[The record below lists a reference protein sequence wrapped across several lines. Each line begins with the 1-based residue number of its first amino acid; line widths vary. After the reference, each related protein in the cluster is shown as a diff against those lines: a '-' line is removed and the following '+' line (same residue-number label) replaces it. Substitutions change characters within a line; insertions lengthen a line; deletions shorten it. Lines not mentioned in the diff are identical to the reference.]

1 MKKKYFLIGNMEHVQ
16 VIDSIQVIAKGVKW
30 DRFISSCVFNTL
42 KHIINS
48 KHDLCFPQD
57 KEKAL
62 FYIKAIIK
70 ESKNISKSPNFY
82 NSEEIKKINFL
93 LTNIAEKDKKLFYIV
108 REILNEN
115 YVLTKELIEQY
126 E

>member
-1 MKKKYFLIGNMEHVQ
+1 

-42 KHIINS
+42 KHIIIS

-82 NSEEIKKINFL
+82 NSEETKKINFL

-115 YVLTKELIEQY
+115 YVLAKELIEQY